1 MIKKTFTPQWQTKPY
16 LISGV
21 NSILLRGAISMIFI
35 FKNKYDK
42 YVQHLR
48 PRHDDDLDNESRV
61 QISFNYKKK
70 RINHF
75 LFRCVNDDAEFCA
88 CANISAKSTP
98 YTKVI

>member
-1 MIKKTFTPQWQTKPY
+1 MLINNY
-16 LISGV
+16 LI
-21 NSILLRGAISMIFI
+21 N
-35 FKNKYDK
+35 KNKYDK

-75 LFRCVNDDAEFCA
+75 
-88 CANISAKSTP
+88 
-98 YTKVI
+98 